1 MGKNI
6 GKNLSGK
13 YSQKGLDLAK
23 QSATDVVKTAS
34 ELAIQKKAEVTGDLI
49 GNKIANKITKISKH
63 SQQNNLETATN
74 EYDREIAK

>member
-34 ELAIQKKAEVTGDLI
+34 ELAIQKKAEVTGGLI